1 MTRIIIYLG
10 PSLPREEA
18 KYILSSDNKREVIY
32 APPVKRGDVPQAD
45 SEGFDIIG
53 IIDGVFF
60 RESAV
65 SPRELME
72 VLKTGKKIY
81 GASSMGALRASELD
95 RYGMIGVGK
104 IYQWY
109 RNGTLNSDDEVA
121 LSFDSEEFIPISEP
135 LVNIRETIKKATDE
149 DVISQEE
156 SETIFKS
163 AKSLYFPERRWD
175 KIIENSKKILG
186 KDLYNFSVFV
196 KNKRVDIKKED
207 AILLLKKIDE
217 DSK

>member
-1 MTRIIIYLG
+1 MIRIIIYLG
-10 PSLPREEA
+10 PSLPLEEA
-18 KYILSSDNKREVIY
+18 KYFLSSDNKREVIY
-32 APPVKRGDVPQAD
+32 APPIKRGDAPKAV

-72 VLKTGKKIY
+72 VLKTGIKIY

-95 RYGMIGVGK
+95 RYGMVGVGK

-109 RNGTLNSDDEVA
+109 RNNTLNSDDEVA
-121 LSFDSEEFIPISEP
+121 LSFDSEEFVPISEP
-135 LVNIRETIKKATDE
+135 LVNIRETIKKAKNE
-149 DVISQEE
+149 NIISQEE

-186 KDLYNFSVFV
+186 KDLSNFSVFV

-207 AILLLKKIDE
+207 AIILLKRIDE

>member
-1 MTRIIIYLG
+1 MIRIIIYLG
-10 PSLPREEA
+10 PSLPIDEA
-18 KYILSSDNKREVIY
+18 KNLLSSNNNREVIY
-32 APPVKRGDVPQAD
+32 SPPIKRGDAPKIV
-45 SEGFDIIG
+45 SEGIDIIG

-72 VLKTGKKIY
+72 VLKTQVKVY

-104 IYQWY
+104 IYHWY
-109 RNGTLNSDDEVA
+109 RDGILNSDDEVA

-135 LVNIRETIKKATDE
+135 LVNIRETIKKATNE
-149 DVISQEE
+149 KIITKEE
-156 SETIFKS
+156 SDIIFKS
-163 AKSLYFPERRWD
+163 AKTLYFPERRWE
-175 KIIENSKKILG
+175 KIIENSEKSLNKSLS
-186 KDLYNFSVFV
+186 KFSLFIQE
-196 KNKRVDIKKED
+196 NRVDIKKED
-207 AILLLKKIDE
+207 AILLLKRIDK